1 MKGMIWQFIVVASGV
16 KVRVRLGAGVYVIV
30 DFGQMCGEGEANVLT
45 CDVAADD
52 TSGRR

>member
-1 MKGMIWQFIVVASGV
+1 MLKLGLGS
-16 KVRVRLGAGVYVIV
+16 GAGVYVIV